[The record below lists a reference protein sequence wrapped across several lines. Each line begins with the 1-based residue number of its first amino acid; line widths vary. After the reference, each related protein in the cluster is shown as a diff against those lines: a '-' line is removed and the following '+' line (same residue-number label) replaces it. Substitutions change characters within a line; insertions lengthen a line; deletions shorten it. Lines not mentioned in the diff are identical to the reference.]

1 MLWLFG
7 ERCFSIAQFP
17 LLYSARPLSHFVGN
31 VNSNSGFKVS
41 FVQRITKL
49 KYALSLSLSV
59 CGMWTLVSLY
69 EWSTILGNEFLF
81 VFI

>member
-1 MLWLFG
+1 MMWLFG

-41 FVQRITKL
+41 CVQRITKQ
-49 KYALSLSLSV
+49 KYALSLCV
-59 CGMWTLVSLY
+59 GGMWTLVSLY